1 MNVVIGIISRRNGIK
16 IEEVLISKR
25 PKGSLQGDL
34 WEFPGG
40 KIETEE
46 AEFDALKR
54 ELKEELDINVSVA
67 EKVLQFSHK
76 YPEELIF
83 FSVWYVRDFDGN
95 ATGKES
101 QKIAWVSSDK
111 LKEYSF
117 PVANAC
123 ILRWISQNISLNN
136 GESY

>member
-1 MNVVIGIISRRNGIK
+1 M
-16 IEEVLISKR
+16 LISKR

-46 AEFDALKR
+46 AEFDALRR

-76 YPEELIF
+76 YSEELIV
-83 FSVWYVRDFDGN
+83 FSVWYVRGFNGN
-95 ATGKES
+95 ATGNEG
-101 QKIAWVSSDK
+101 QKIAWVS
-111 LKEYSF
+111 
-117 PVANAC
+117 
-123 ILRWISQNISLNN
+123 
-136 GESY
+136 

>member
-1 MNVVIGIISRRNGIK
+1 MNVVIGIISRCNDIK
-16 IEEVLISKR
+16 IDEVLISKR

-46 AEFDALKR
+46 AEFDALRR

-76 YPEELIF
+76 YPEELVL
-83 FSVWYVRDFDGN
+83 FSVGYVRDFNGN
-95 ATGKES
+95 ATG
-101 QKIAWVSSDK
+101 
-111 LKEYSF
+111 
-117 PVANAC
+117 
-123 ILRWISQNISLNN
+123 
-136 GESY
+136 

>member
-1 MNVVIGIISRRNGIK
+1 MK
-16 IEEVLISKR
+16 TVLVSAVALIDKDGRILIAKR
-25 PKGSLQGDL
+25 PDGKSMAGL

-46 AEFDALKR
+46 AEFDALRR

-76 YPEELIF
+76 YPEELIV
-83 FSVWYVRDFDGN
+83 FSVWYVRDFNGN
-95 ATGKES
+95 ATGKEG
-101 QKIAWVSSDK
+101 QKVAWVSCEK

-117 PVANAC
+117 PVANTS
-123 ILRWISQNISLNN
+123 ILRWINQNW
-136 GESY
+136 

>member
-1 MNVVIGIISRRNGIK
+1 MKKVEVAVGVIVRQGQIYIT
-16 IEEVLISKR
+16 KR
-25 PKGSLQGDL
+25 ADDLHQGGK

-46 AEFDALKR
+46 AEFDALRR

-76 YPEELIF
+76 YPEELIV
-83 FSVWYVRDFDGN
+83 FSVWYVRDFNGN
-95 ATGKES
+95 ATGKEG
-101 QKIAWVSSDK
+101 QKIAWVSCEK

-117 PVANAC
+117 PVANTS
-123 ILRWISQNISLNN
+123 ILRWISQNI
-136 GESY
+136 

>member
-1 MNVVIGIISRRNGIK
+1 M
-16 IEEVLISKR
+16 LISKR

-46 AEFDALKR
+46 AEFDALRR

-76 YPEELIF
+76 YPEELIV
-83 FSVWYVRDFDGN
+83 FSVWYVRGFNGN
-95 ATGKES
+95 AKVKE
-101 QKIAWVSSDK
+101 
-111 LKEYSF
+111 
-117 PVANAC
+117 
-123 ILRWISQNISLNN
+123 
-136 GESY
+136 

>member
-1 MNVVIGIISRRNGIK
+1 MNVVIGIISRCNDIK
-16 IEEVLISKR
+16 IDEVLISKR
-25 PKGSLQGDL
+25 PKGALQGDL

-46 AEFDALKR
+46 AEFDALRR

-76 YPEELIF
+76 YPEELIV
-83 FSVWYVRDFDGN
+83 FSVWYVRDFNGN
-95 ATGKES
+95 ASGKEG
-101 QKIAWVSSDK
+101 QKIAWVSCEK

-117 PVANAC
+117 PIANAS
-123 ILRWISQNISLNN
+123 ILRWISQNIS
-136 GESY
+136 